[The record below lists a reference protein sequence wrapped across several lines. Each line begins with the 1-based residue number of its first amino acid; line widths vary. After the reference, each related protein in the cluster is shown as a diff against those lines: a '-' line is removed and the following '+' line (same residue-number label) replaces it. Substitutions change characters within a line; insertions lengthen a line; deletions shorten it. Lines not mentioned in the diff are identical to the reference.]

1 MLDLDWST
9 ILWETLNFL
18 LITVVLYFLVFRP
31 MAKRAEIRA
40 IEKARLKAELEF
52 DRSEAA
58 VKLEEIDDR
67 LVNFEQ
73 EVQKISDEAY
83 ASSQNLQTNLLEATR
98 KEAKTVMLDAVKEAR
113 KEQFVDIKHNQVEL
127 VAAILAIT
135 KQTLKSVIPPEA
147 VSYTH
152 LTLPTIL
159 RV

>member
-83 ASSQNLQTNLLEATR
+83 AGSQNLQTNLLEATR

-135 KQTLKSVIPPEA
+135 KQTLKSVI
-147 VSYTH
+147 
-152 LTLPTIL
+152 
-159 RV
+159 